1 MYYWRCTNVLFPSA
15 ELDDDKK
22 RFHSFVYYNLKTT
35 SKTEYLFLITE
46 KPEKHWKIIGTFPQ
60 QTKAKPKKA
69 KKQQQQQQVFGI
81 TCSKKLG

>member
-1 MYYWRCTNVLFPSA
+1 MPSA

-22 RFHSFVYYNLKTT
+22 SFHSFVYYNLKTT

-60 QTKAKPKKA
+60 QTKAKPKKQ
-69 KKQQQQQQVFGI
+69 KNNNNNNK
-81 TCSKKLG
+81 CLGLHAQKN